1 LNNRFNPRP
10 TGRGW
15 RLVISTLALILV
27 GAFFADPLILGIAA
41 TFLIL
46 TTAQLINLRGNWL
59 KAANI
64 KIEPPQIQGKLIASE
79 TLNTP
84 LIIHT
89 TPSTKIKLNQPPEGF
104 SLEPKTLE
112 PGATTINLGYK
123 STHFGEFKLDHLDAT
138 LTDQYEILE
147 ATTNIPLTLNISVY
161 PKTTQAVTEATRF
174 LTGEDI
180 YSQGEE
186 PTRFIGSGFEYADT
200 RPYIRGDSLRRLD
213 WKATARLNTL
223 MVKDYYIEGGIGVH
237 IIFDGKAPDPI
248 SHDELTEA
256 LIRSALSFARRN
268 ITLGLTTIGVDGVKD
283 YTGLQPYDAV
293 ALALKIAFEENRSAA
308 EPAYEL
314 LDPQS
319 SSKVR
324 RILQRMNLTPTAAAS
339 IDTYNYPALTNDS
352 KRLVIY
358 ISTLQ
363 GDPVELLNL
372 ANILRAKGWELQVL
386 QPTRP
391 WLHTQTLEESK
402 IQSDYYAKLYR
413 ALDREKIKIE
423 INSKATNEMRTL
435 D

>member
-1 LNNRFNPRP
+1 MNNRFNPRL

-15 RLVISTLALILV
+15 RLAISTVALILV
-27 GAFFADPLILGIAA
+27 GVFFRDYLILGIAA
-41 TFLIL
+41 IL
-46 TTAQLINLRGNWL
+46 TLFTIAQLVSLRSNWL
-59 KAANI
+59 KAASI
-64 KIEPPQIQGKLIASE
+64 KTEPQQIQGKLIASE
-79 TLNTP
+79 SFNTP

-89 TPSTKIKLNQPPEGF
+89 SLDTKLKLDQPPEGY
-104 SLEPKTLE
+104 SIKPNTLE

-123 STHFGEFKLDHLDAT
+123 STYFGEYKLNHINAT
-138 LTDQYEILE
+138 LTDSYEILE
-147 ATTNIPLTLNISVY
+147 ATTTIPLTLNISVY
-161 PKTTQAVTEATRF
+161 PKTTQAVAEATRF
-174 LTGEDI
+174 LAGEDI

-200 RPYIRGDSLRRLD
+200 RPYIRGDSLRRLN

-256 LIRSALSFARRN
+256 LVRSALSFARRN

-283 YTGLQPYDAV
+283 YTSLQPFDAV
-293 ALALKIAFEENRSAA
+293 AIAIKIAFEENRSAA

-319 SSKVR
+319 SGRVR
-324 RILQRMNLTPTAAAS
+324 KILQMMNLTPTAAAS
-339 IDTYNYPALTNDS
+339 IDAYDYPTLADDS

-358 ISTLQ
+358 ISALQ
-363 GDPVELLNL
+363 GDPIELLNL
-372 ANILRAKGWELQVL
+372 ANILKVKGWELQVL

-402 IQSDYYAKLYR
+402 RQSDYYAKLYR
-413 ALDREKIKIE
+413 ALDRERIKVE
-423 INSKATNEMRTL
+423 INTQ
-435 D
+435 